1 MQPLCKGKKDKV
13 RRYCCSNPNCKK
25 VFSKPKVIKYYVCPS
40 CQTVVD
46 MTFEN
51 SKLIARGKKPIL
63 EKKLV
68 APRNQKEGN
77 QDEKQ
82 QLVKS
87 LRMQVSELVLELEAM
102 TGQQLMS
109 QPSTSQLS
117 TDQQSTTDDELASM
131 EKPEV
136 KEIVEEE
143 EQPTSQQVTAD
154 NELMLRKNPEV
165 KEILETAELPQTEEL
180 DVLKAVT
187 SQQATAHNELTV
199 QKSET
204 LVKAE
209 ETKQDENQELEEITR
224 QQSTTDNELASM
236 EKPEVKEIVEEE
248 ELSQTDEPNIV
259 ELKVNPQSGVR
270 GSDYDSHFSLGVVG
284 ENGEAV
290 KEQTGQSSDF
300 KCSYYFGY
308 LSQRDKAEVIPETCF
323 GCLKSIECMMSEYHK
338 TKESVEEIK
347 KWYSFKL

>member
-1 MQPLCKGKKDKV
+1 MQPLGKGKKDKV
-13 RRYCCSNPNCKK
+13 HRYCCSNPNCKK

-51 SKLIARGKKPIL
+51 SKLIARGKPIL

-68 APRNQKEGN
+68 APINQKESN
-77 QDEKQ
+77 QYEKQ
-82 QLVKS
+82 QLLKS
-87 LRMQVSELVLELEAM
+87 LRMQVSELILELEAI

-109 QPSTSQLS
+109 QPSTSQPI
-117 TDQQSTTDDELASM
+117 TNQQSTTDTELASM

-143 EQPTSQQVTAD
+143 EQSTSQQATAD
-154 NELMLRKNPEV
+154 NDLMLRKNPEV
-165 KEILETAELPQTEEL
+165 NEILETAELPQTEEPN
-180 DVLKAVT
+180 VLEAIT
-187 SQQATAHNELTV
+187 S
-199 QKSET
+199 
-204 LVKAE
+204 
-209 ETKQDENQELEEITR
+209 
-224 QQSTTDNELASM
+224 QQSTTDNELTSM
-236 EKPEVKEIVEEE
+236 EKPEVKEIVEEDE
-248 ELSQTDEPNIV
+248 PAQTDEPNIV
-259 ELKVNPQSGVR
+259 ELKVNQSGVP
-270 GSDYDSHFSLGVVG
+270 GSDYEKPFSLGVVG

-308 LSQRDKAEVIPETCF
+308 LGQRGKAEVIPETCF
-323 GCLKSIECMMSEYHK
+323 GCLKSIECMMAEYHK